1 MFFEED
7 EDEFH
12 VPVAG
17 KFANRSQ
24 ARAVAFQ
31 ILFQEEL
38 NPNSSNNK
46 HWIGTFLDQE
56 LSGHSEVTRF
66 AQSLIEG
73 VKSKK
78 AELDRLIANQS
89 RNWSFSRLSVTD
101 RNILRLSLYEIFDL
115 DTPKA
120 VVISE
125 AIELAKRFGSAESA
139 SFVNGILDQFQKKQ
153 NDHFD
158 PESLPD

>member
-7 EDEFH
+7 DDIR
-12 VPVAG
+12 VPAAG

-24 ARAVAFQ
+24 ARSVAFQ

-46 HWIGTFLDQE
+46 HWVGTFMDQE
-56 LSGHSEVTRF
+56 LSGHSEVSRF
-66 AQSLIEG
+66 AQSVVDG

-78 AELDRLIANQS
+78 AELDRMIAAQS
-89 RNWSFSRLSVTD
+89 QNWSFSRISVTD
-101 RNILRLSLYEIFDL
+101 RNILRLALYEILYL

-120 VVISE
+120 VAISE
-125 AIELAKRFGSAESA
+125 AIELAKCFGSAESA
-139 SFVNGILDQFQKKQ
+139 SFVNGILDQFQKK
-153 NDHFD
+153 NNGHFD
-158 PESLPD
+158 PEDLPD